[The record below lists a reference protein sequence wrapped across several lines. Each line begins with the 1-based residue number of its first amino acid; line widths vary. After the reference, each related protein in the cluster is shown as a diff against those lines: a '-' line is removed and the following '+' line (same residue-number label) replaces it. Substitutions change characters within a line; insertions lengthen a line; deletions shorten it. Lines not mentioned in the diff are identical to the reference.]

1 MAPEPND
8 GRSFTE
14 RYRGTEWD
22 SAPVVGPVI
31 GPRAAH
37 HTQAQ
42 RGGPS
47 ILLLAGVGMLVAVV
61 AVIGVLLYT
70 DSERPVLLPAAV
82 LPISS
87 PLASPPAATA
97 PPPVAISP
105 SPAPSVPASVPP
117 AAATP
122 VASASAT
129 PTAPPLVLPDDPAA
143 AFAVRMLR
151 GDATYTVETE
161 GQFAVGNDRLAWN
174 STMDVAGRDLS
185 GSMRIS
191 QQRVRVLTDI
201 IVKDDVQYT
210 RLAGEEWIREEGVPQ
225 GMPMALF
232 LTTNP
237 SGSYSGLEYVKA
249 VKRDGRQL
257 HHLRMP
263 QSFVPGLTD
272 EMIAGYEGGL
282 SVRSLT
288 LDLWVTGD
296 GKPAAANLTF
306 DATARAAGV
315 EVDMTIEMA
324 YRFTRWGDDIVIEA
338 PEQFTDPGYTDG

>member
-1 MAPEPND
+1 
-8 GRSFTE
+8 
-14 RYRGTEWD
+14 
-22 SAPVVGPVI
+22 
-31 GPRAAH
+31 
-37 HTQAQ
+37 
-42 RGGPS
+42 
-47 ILLLAGVGMLVAVV
+47 
-61 AVIGVLLYT
+61 
-70 DSERPVLLPAAV
+70 
-82 LPISS
+82 
-87 PLASPPAATA
+87 
-97 PPPVAISP
+97 
-105 SPAPSVPASVPP
+105 
-117 AAATP
+117 
-122 VASASAT
+122 
-129 PTAPPLVLPDDPAA
+129 
-143 AFAVRMLR
+143 MLR